1 MSEKQPATRSHEHV
15 LEIQAS
21 PGDVWKAITDP
32 VEIARWFALAA
43 EATPGEGGEIVY
55 RWGDF
60 VGRCRILAWEPPRH
74 LRTSWME
81 APASPAGQGAAL
93 VVDWHVEGAAGKTTL
108 RVVHSG
114 FGTGAEW
121 EREYDGTRRGWI
133 FELQGLKHY
142 LERQR
147 GRERRASWVRQPT
160 TLTPAE
166 VWRRFAQPGTVF
178 RSVALDTLGPGDR
191 YRLVRA
197 DGEELTGRVL
207 VNRAPL
213 EFAGTL
219 ESHGDGMIRFGF
231 EDCMGQPEAH
241 VWLATWGL
249 GVSEFGEFER
259 GWRND
264 LQRAFVPHPE

>member
-1 MSEKQPATRSHEHV
+1 MNEKKPATRSHEHV

-21 PGDVWKAITDP
+21 PDDVWKAITDP
-32 VEIARWFALAA
+32 TEITRWFALAA
-43 EATPGEGGEIVY
+43 EAIPGKGGEIVY

-60 VGRCRILAWEPPRH
+60 VGRCKILAWKPPSH

-93 VVDWHVEGAAGKTTL
+93 VVDWHIEGSAGKTTL
-108 RVVHSG
+108 RLVHSG
-114 FGTGAEW
+114 FGPGAEW
-121 EREYDGTRRGWI
+121 EREYDGTRRGWT

-147 GRERRASWVRQPT
+147 GHERRASWVRQPT
-160 TLTPAE
+160 ALAPDE
-166 VWRRFAQPGTVF
+166 VWRRFAQPGLVF
-178 RSVALDTLGPGDR
+178 RSVALESLGAGDR

-197 DGEELTGRVL
+197 DGEVLTGRVL

-219 ESHGDGMIRFGF
+219 ESHGEGMIRFGF
-231 EDCMGQPEAH
+231 EDCMGGPEAH
-241 VWLATWGL
+241 VWLATWGF
-249 GVSEFGEFER
+249 SHER
-259 GWRND
+259 FTAEESGWRR
-264 LQRAFVPHPE
+264 LLEAAFAT